1 MNNHPVSETTNQ
13 INELKRQIGKDNIRP
28 LVSKFTGKIS
38 FEACA
43 GSEIDP
49 RSGKYS
55 KIRQSFGA
63 DKFGSAQAALKAAQD
78 WIGQMKYTIRQER
91 GAIFSIPLPY
101 RNRLSVLI
109 ERAEADGLD
118 LIEVLER
125 SMELIK
131 KEKVSHAVTFE
142 QAAKECRAQKER
154 ENLSRP
160 YLRDLRDI
168 YRLFGQDFDTRK
180 LHQIEAGEVEEW
192 LDDRDIGPVTWN
204 NYRRMLGVL
213 WSFALEPRRG
223 WAKTNVILEIKE
235 REVKEEEVTA
245 LSVQQA
251 KTLLATASDKLP
263 QLIPYLCLG
272 MFAGLRRSEAQAV
285 RWEDIDWEA
294 KAIRVTGGKMRSATS
309 RYVDLGEAFIDWMK
323 PLAQAEGLLCDGVH
337 KRRAD
342 LKILRTLTFDFDGN
356 IFRHS
361 YGSYH
366 HAYHKNAAL
375 TAAEMGHESVKM
387 LMKRYRKPYPKE
399 LAAKY
404 WALNRQLVL
413 KGEDQPQD
421 SPQ

>member
-1 MNNHPVSETTNQ
+1 MNENHQNGNYQ
-13 INELKRQIGKDNIRP
+13 ISELKRQIGKENIRP
-28 LVSKFTGKIS
+28 LVSKWTGKIS

-43 GSEIDP
+43 GNEIDP
-49 RSGKYS
+49 RTGKPS
-55 KIRQSFGA
+55 KIRQAFGA
-63 DKFGSAQAALKAAQD
+63 DKFGSVEAALAAARD

-91 GAIFSIPLPY
+91 GAIFSIPVPY
-101 RNRLSVLI
+101 RSRLSVLI
-109 ERAEADGLD
+109 ERCEQNELD

-125 SMELIK
+125 AMELVQ

-142 QAAKECRAQKER
+142 QAARECRAQKER

-160 YLRDLRDI
+160 YLRDLRDV
-168 YRLFGQDFDTRK
+168 YRLVGQDFDNRK
-180 LHQIEAGEVEEW
+180 LHQIEAGEIEEW

-204 NYRRMLGVL
+204 NYRRLLGVL
-213 WSFALEPRRG
+213 WSFAAEPRRG
-223 WAKTNVILEIKE
+223 WASKNIILEIKE
-235 REVKEEEVTA
+235 REIREEEVTA
-245 LSVQQA
+245 LSLPQA
-251 KTLLATASDKLP
+251 KALLRSASEKLP

-272 MFAGLRRSEAQAV
+272 MFTGLRRSEAQVA

-323 PLAQAEGLLCDGVH
+323 PIAQSEGPLCDGVY
-337 KRRAD
+337 KRRED
-342 LKILRTLTFDFDGN
+342 LKALRALSFDFDGN

-375 TAAEMGHESVKM
+375 TAAEMGHESIKM

-399 LAAKY
+399 IAAKY
-404 WALNRQLVL
+404 WALTREVVL
-413 KGEDQPQD
+413 KGEDQPRE
-421 SPQ
+421 S